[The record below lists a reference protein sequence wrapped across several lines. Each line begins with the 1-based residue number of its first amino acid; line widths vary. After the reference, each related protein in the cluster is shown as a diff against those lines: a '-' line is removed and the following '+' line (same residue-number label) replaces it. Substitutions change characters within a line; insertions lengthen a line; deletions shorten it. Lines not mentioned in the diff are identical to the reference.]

1 MKESRPYITLQ
12 TIALPFIT
20 LAAATAFFYF
30 ASPIV
35 IPILIAISLAY
46 VLSPAVWF
54 FEKLKFPR
62 VLSVIVVLLIT
73 LIVVGWVGYFLSA
86 QVSDLFIELPQY
98 WEGFL
103 YLLSELKTDLIERG
117 IIADTGELDLQEF
130 QLKDFSGVTGY
141 MVKGLTSVVTF
152 VFGTVL
158 IVFLTF
164 FMLSDQRIIKRKLV
178 TAFGKSEMGVAENII
193 SKINE
198 QIRNYLLTKF
208 LVSAALGVVLTIWF
222 LIIGVNYAYIWGP
235 LAGMLNLVPYIG
247 PFIGLFPPL
256 IVSAIQ
262 FKAIMPVVWVLIAYV
277 GTQSIEG
284 NYITPRLI
292 GERVNLSPLAV
303 LAAVM
308 YWTWLWGAIGIIL
321 AIPITAAIKIICDH
335 IDSLRPIGVILG
347 GKRDLQKE
355 L

>member
-1 MKESRPYITLQ
+1 VNESKPYLTLQ
-12 TIALPFIT
+12 TIALPFLA

-35 IPILIAISLAY
+35 IPILLAISLAY

-54 FEKLKFPR
+54 FERLRIPHVF
-62 VLSVIVVLLIT
+62 SVILVLLIT
-73 LIVVGWVGYFLSA
+73 LLVLGWVGYFLSA
-86 QVSDLFIELPQY
+86 QANELFKDLPQY

-103 YLLSELKTDLIERG
+103 LLLSELKSDLIQRG
-117 IIADTGELDLQEF
+117 IISDTGELDLQEF
-130 QLKDFSGVTGY
+130 QFKDFSGVTKY
-141 MVKGLTSVVTF
+141 MVKGITSVVTF
-152 VFGTVL
+152 VFGLVL
-158 IVFLTF
+158 VVFLTF
-164 FMLSDQRIIKRKLV
+164 FMLSDQKIIKRKLV
-178 TAFGKSEMGVAENII
+178 TALGKSEMGVAENILTEI
-193 SKINE
+193 SE
-198 QIRNYLLTKF
+198 QIRRYILTKF

-235 LAGMLNLVPYIG
+235 LAGFLNLVPYIG
-247 PFIGLFPPL
+247 PVIGIFPPL

-262 FKAIMPVVWVLIAYV
+262 FKALMPVVWVLIAYA

-284 NYITPRLI
+284 NYITPKLI

-347 GKRDLQKE
+347 GKKDLEEKQ
-355 L
+355 